1 MRSSVFSAMGHRCS
15 QQAYLLGTYRCVM
28 SAVFFAD
35 ESSVFTASDDG
46 IARMWDSSTGEC
58 KQELS
63 TVKSGTSPHLRW
75 GARGQGLDP
84 SPAPSNPPWGFSST
98 SGGVVWVDDRGP
110 GHNGSWPHP
119 LHPPGVPNPGGRV
132 LCREVAGGIPSTT
145 SRQLPP
151 PHGPPL
157 SYKPGVAHCRLG
169 RPWGVRAASA
179 LSLGRYGPASRP
191 LGGSRTGHR
200 SGV

>member
-1 MRSSVFSAMGHRCS
+1 
-15 QQAYLLGTYRCVM
+15 M

-98 SGGVVWVDDRGP
+98 SAGVVWVDDKG
-110 GHNGSWPHP
+110 
-119 LHPPGVPNPGGRV
+119 
-132 LCREVAGGIPSTT
+132 AGAQ
-145 SRQLPP
+145 R
-151 PHGPPL
+151 
-157 SYKPGVAHCRLG
+157 
-169 RPWGVRAASA
+169 
-179 LSLGRYGPASRP
+179 
-191 LGGSRTGHR
+191 
-200 SGV
+200 